1 MKREYR
7 KPTIEVVDIETMAT
21 CLQAVSWNV
30 RDEKGEIY
38 DPSTDHG
45 YIEEDKYENGGY
57 KPGEYDPWNSD
68 NW

>member
-7 KPTIEVVDIETMAT
+7 KPTIEIVDIETMAT

-38 DPSTDHG
+38 NPDTDHG
-45 YIEEDKYENGGY
+45 YIIEDKGDGNHGD
-57 KPGEYDPWNSD
+57 YDPWNST

>member
-7 KPTIEVVDIETMAT
+7 KPTIEVVDIETKAT
-21 CLQAVSWNV
+21 CVMMSWKV
-30 RDEKGEIY
+30 KGDNY

-45 YIEEDKYENGGY
+45 YIIEDNGEG
-57 KPGEYDPWNSD
+57 KNGPDDPWDST

>member
-1 MKREYR
+1 MKRTYI
-7 KPTIEVVDIETMAT
+7 KPAVEILDIETKAT
-21 CLQAVSWNV
+21 FMINSWNV

-45 YIEEDKYENGGY
+45 YIIEDQGVGKNGSD
-57 KPGEYDPWNSD
+57 DPWDST

>member
-7 KPTIEVVDIETMAT
+7 KPTIEIVDIETKAT
-21 CLQAVSWNV
+21 CVVASWRV
-30 RDEKGEIY
+30 KGDSY
-38 DPSTDHG
+38 NPDTDHG

-57 KPGEYDPWNSD
+57 KPGEYDPWNSN

>member
-7 KPTIEVVDIETMAT
+7 KPTIEIVDIETKAT
-21 CLQAVSWNV
+21 CVVASWRV
-30 RDEKGEIY
+30 KGDSY
-38 DPSTDHG
+38 NPDTDHG

-57 KPGEYDPWNSD
+57 KPGEYDPWKSG